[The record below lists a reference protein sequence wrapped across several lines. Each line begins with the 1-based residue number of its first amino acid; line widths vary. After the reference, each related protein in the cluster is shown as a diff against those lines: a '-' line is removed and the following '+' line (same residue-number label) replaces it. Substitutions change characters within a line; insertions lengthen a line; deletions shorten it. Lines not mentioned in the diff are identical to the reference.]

1 MVESPAHVR
10 AKLRTVFLKAKKAAL
25 WVGPNPIIETE
36 PRRVPRLVH
45 PTLRIEEIPRVLEHL
60 PDLWRPFTATAIYA
74 GLRKGELRGLRKC
87 DVDLD
92 AGLITVRCSYDRETT
107 KGGHADLIPIAPALT
122 PYLQTAIDAS
132 PSDLV
137 FPWLDALAGV

>member
-1 MVESPAHVR
+1 M
-10 AKLRTVFLKAKKAAL
+10 
-25 WVGPNPIIETE
+25 
-36 PRRVPRLVH
+36 H
-45 PTLRIEEIPRVLEHL
+45 PTLRIEEIPRVVEHV
-60 PDLWRPFTATAIYA
+60 PALWRPFTATAIYA

-107 KGGHADLIPIAPALT
+107 KGGHADVIPIAPALM
-122 PYLQTAIDAS
+122 PYLQAAIDAT

-137 FPWLDALAGV
+137 FPWPDGRCSHRNATRRR